1 MFRLLAIRSLVFP
14 FLKLVWRLF
23 LDKRVPAFTKIIPIL
38 AIAYIFTPYDFIG
51 DRIPILGQFD
61 DLIVTGLLFLL
72 FIAASPK
79 DVLADQTLGRKL
91 RDLQKQAGFGGES
104 DQRDQQNSDD
114 GKTVSADF
122 KYVDDESSEEDSPKS
137 DK

>member
-23 LDKRVPAFTKIIPIL
+23 IDKRVPAFTKIIPIL
-38 AIAYIFTPYDFIG
+38 AIAYIFTPYDIIG

-79 DVLADQTLGRKL
+79 NVLADQTLGRKL
-91 RDLQKQAGFGGES
+91 RDMQKQAGFS
-104 DQRDQQNSDD
+104 DPPRSGRYTNDR
-114 GKTVSADF
+114 KTVKADF
-122 KYVDDESSEEDSPKS
+122 KYVEDDSPEEESSAPNK
-137 DK
+137 

>member
-61 DLIVTGLLFLL
+61 DLIVTGILFLL

-104 DQRDQQNSDD
+104 DQRDQQSSDD
-114 GKTVSADF
+114 AKTVSADF

>member
-23 LDKRVPAFTKIIPIL
+23 IDKRVPAFTKIIPIL
-38 AIAYIFTPYDFIG
+38 AIAYIFTPYDIIG

-61 DLIVTGLLFLL
+61 DLIVTGLLFLS

-91 RDLQKQAGFGGES
+91 RDMQKQAGFS
-104 DQRDQQNSDD
+104 DPPRSGRYTNDR
-114 GKTVSADF
+114 KTVKADF
-122 KYVDDESSEEDSPKS
+122 KYVKDDSPEEESSAPNK
-137 DK
+137 

>member
-23 LDKRVPAFTKIIPIL
+23 IDKRVPPFTKIIPIL
-38 AIAYIFTPYDFIG
+38 AIAYIFTPYDIIG

-91 RDLQKQAGFGGES
+91 RDMQKQAGFS
-104 DQRDQQNSDD
+104 DPPRSGRYTTND
-114 GKTVSADF
+114 GKTVKADF
-122 KYVDDESSEEDSPKS
+122 KYVEDDSPEEESSTP